1 MKLLLKRDIPRLGL
15 IGDVVEVSTG
25 YARNYLIPQRL
36 AVEPTPANMKAI
48 EEEKRRA
55 EEERKARRR
64 ALERAAAHL
73 KDVDV
78 MISTAANPEGHLYG
92 SVGRREIAAA
102 LRDKGHEVE
111 ASSIELHESIR
122 QLGNYVVPVVFAE
135 DLRAEVKV
143 WVVREGAAGNL
154 EVESQEQEEEPT
166 DDAASREAD
175 EGGRSSAE

>member
-1 MKLLLKRDIPRLGL
+1 
-15 IGDVVEVSTG
+15 
-25 YARNYLIPQRL
+25 L

-48 EEEKRRA
+48 EADKRRA
-55 EEERKARRR
+55 EEERKARRK
-64 ALERAAAHL
+64 ALEHAAARL

-122 QLGNYVVPVVFAE
+122 QLGNYVVPVVFTE
-135 DLRAEVKV
+135 DLRADVKV
-143 WVVREGAAGNL
+143 WVVREGAAGDL
-154 EVESQEQEEEPT
+154 EADTREEGPN
-166 DDAASREAD
+166 DAAGTEAD
-175 EGGRSSAE
+175 EGGSPDSE